1 MLLPLL
7 CQILSE
13 LNAGAEGNL
22 AEALQGRG
30 HNTLKT
36 AQKGT
41 RAEISLPVTGQS
53 KQKLRNQL
61 VAQTGKGL
69 EVAWGAQLPAEGRGG
84 TATSK

>member
-1 MLLPLL
+1 MQSEYHPSHFMLYIPSMLLPLR

-13 LNAGAEGNL
+13 LNAGVEGNL

-36 AQKGT
+36 AEKGT

-53 KQKLRNQL
+53 KQKLRN
-61 VAQTGKGL
+61 
-69 EVAWGAQLPAEGRGG
+69 
-84 TATSK
+84 